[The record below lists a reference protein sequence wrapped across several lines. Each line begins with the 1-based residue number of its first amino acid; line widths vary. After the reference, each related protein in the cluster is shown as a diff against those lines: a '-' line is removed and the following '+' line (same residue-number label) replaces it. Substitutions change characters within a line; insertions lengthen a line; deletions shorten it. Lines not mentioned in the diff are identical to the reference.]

1 MAGEI
6 LRVLNGAGAGT
17 EIPLHGEFVVGRSEA
32 GVANLRGD
40 SEISRRHAR
49 FQPTGY
55 GQVILEDLGST
66 NGTHVNG
73 HRLAAPHI
81 LAPGD
86 QITMGKTILRFE
98 GGAAGQAPGPVAAA
112 TPVTAPMASPVT
124 APMDA
129 PVPPPAPAAAPA
141 PGPAPPA
148 YGAPPPSRR
157 RNPLIAAT
165 VGAAVV
171 VAGAVIAVLLS
182 SGSDE
187 SHPRPAIQTVPTQ
200 TAPTT
205 QTETTPA
212 ETTPP
217 ATPSVRSVS
226 GLEASLKSAL
236 RSSSGPSPR
245 SISCPSN
252 APTSAGSKFVCGVGG
267 NGLKGTVRVTLKDNR
282 RKAYAF
288 KAVIFGN
295 GFKRTV
301 TGTVS

>member
-1 MAGEI
+1 MAGEV
-6 LRVLNGAGAGT
+6 LRILNGAGAGT
-17 EIPLHGEFVVGRSEA
+17 EIPLHGDFVVGRSEA
-32 GVANLRGD
+32 GLGNLGGD

-55 GQVILEDLGST
+55 GQVLLEDLGST

-73 HRLAAPHI
+73 QRLAAPHI

-86 QITMGKTILRFE
+86 QITMGKTILQFE
-98 GGAAGQAPGPVAAA
+98 GGAAGQAPAPLAAA
-112 TPVTAPMASPVT
+112 AA
-124 APMDA
+124 
-129 PVPPPAPAAAPA
+129 VPPAAAGAQAPA
-141 PGPAPPA
+141 PTA
-148 YGAPPPSRR
+148 YGAGTGPGFGGGPIGGPPGAAPPPSRGR
-157 RNPLIAAT
+157 GPLIAA
-165 VGAAVV
+165 AAVAALV
-171 VAGAVIAVLLS
+171 VAGAVIAVIAN

-187 SHPRPAIQTVPTQ
+187 SHPTPAIQTVVPTQ
-200 TAPTT
+200 TTPT

-217 ATPSVRSVS
+217 PATPTVRSVS

-236 RSSSGPSPR
+236 HSSSGPSPR
-245 SISCPSN
+245 SISCPAG
-252 APTSAGSKFVCGVGG
+252 APASAGSRFVCAVGG

-282 RKAYAF
+282 RRAYAF